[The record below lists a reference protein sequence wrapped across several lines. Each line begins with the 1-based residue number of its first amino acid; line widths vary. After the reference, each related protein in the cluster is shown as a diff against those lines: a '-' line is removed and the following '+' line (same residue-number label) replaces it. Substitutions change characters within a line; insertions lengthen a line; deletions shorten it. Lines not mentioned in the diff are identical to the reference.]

1 MSRSKPGAKV
11 RGSNS
16 GAPINA
22 LFDLLGRRWALG
34 ILWHLGES
42 PCVFRQLQD
51 RCGGIS
57 PSILN
62 ARLKEL
68 RDANIVKRIVD
79 GYALTDR
86 GMELRSFVVPLANW
100 SASWSQEVYG
110 YERPGMKERLANEL
124 SAKK

>member
-1 MSRSKPGAKV
+1 M
-11 RGSNS
+11 
-16 GAPINA
+16 
-22 LFDLLGRRWALG
+22 
-34 ILWHLGES
+34 
-42 PCVFRQLQD
+42 
-51 RCGGIS
+51 S

-68 RDANIVKRIVD
+68 RDANIVARTID

-124 SAKK
+124 SARKSPAT